1 MSNVSNKSRFHLSPA
16 EIGVIIFTAL
26 YMAIWLVASFIL
38 KNDEFIFYFVVMCVL
53 IVAAGAVH
61 LRVRLH
67 VGALWGLSA
76 WGLAHMAGGLL
87 PVPAS
92 WPIEGEAH
100 VLYNWWIVPEMLK
113 YDQLVHA
120 YGFGLVTWI
129 CWQSLRG
136 ALAGRGVTAKPTF
149 GLLTLCVAGGMG
161 FGALNEVVEFIATIS
176 LPGTNVGGYENTG
189 WDLVANLVG
198 CLLAATAIYASQ
210 FVSKPVDSRNRQLRA
225 SYCFATCFN
234 RSIAAARICGSAC
247 TSKYEE
253 RAGQV
258 S

>member
-1 MSNVSNKSRFHLSPA
+1 MSDLAKKLPFRFSPA
-16 EIGVIIFTAL
+16 AIGVLTFTAL
-26 YMAIWLVASFIL
+26 YMTIWLVASFIL
-38 KNDEFIFYFVVMCVL
+38 KNDEFVFYFLVMCVL
-53 IVAAGAVH
+53 IIAVGVVH

-67 VGALWGLSA
+67 IGALWGLSL
-76 WGLAHMAGGLL
+76 WGLAHMAGGLM
-87 PVPAS
+87 PVPTS
-92 WPIEGEAH
+92 WPIKGDTY

-136 ALAGRGVTAKPTF
+136 AFASRGVTVKPTF

-161 FGALNEVVEFIATIS
+161 FGAANEVVEFIATII

-198 CLLAATAIYASQ
+198 CLLAALTIRLLTSRVQA
-210 FVSKPVDSRNRQLRA
+210 PVREA
-225 SYCFATCFN
+225 KETP
-234 RSIAAARICGSAC
+234 
-247 TSKYEE
+247 
-253 RAGQV
+253 
-258 S
+258 